1 MSRKSEQDLRSKN
14 DYVKEKY
21 NLFEESGEEYEV
33 DKIVDMRTKYGE
45 NYYLIKWAGYDD
57 MTWEPEHHLH
67 CQQKLEIFLNKL
79 GCGYNPKSKENTS
92 FTTNNNEPSAKK
104 QKLVK
109 HLPRNNYTN
118 ADRRSIDELWDD
130 LKKFEAMRSRSK
142 SLPNANRPNN
152 NLRRVSKG
160 SIESPPPTDSSSDM
174 DIENEIP
181 PISEYRTNYSSPSNN
196 YTLTRDKDNYYTTF
210 LNNNAQQSME
220 GINTYPNQS
229 RSANIPKDGSH
240 PLDVP
245 QNNSHSPIVTN
256 NGSQVINASLN
267 GLQTL
272 CFPQNNFQATNS
284 FLNNLQ
290 TTATFL
296 NSSQVTNTFL
306 NNSHVLDAPQN
317 NLQATD
323 PFLNNSQATVSFL
336 NSSQATNTFS
346 NSSQSL
352 NVPQNNPHSHQLNKS
367 PNNLE
372 ITEQKESNELS
383 LINPTFQGK
392 WTGGFY
398 KMVRS
403 QKIPIYISRVHIDP
417 WPRMTPDLELF
428 DALKSLDK
436 IVLQNL
442 HPLNYVFNVFNLIN
456 GYGPTFVSMVFVSGD
471 HEAIEREKMMHKWSE
486 RASFTILNDWVLYFL
501 PNSGNINQ
509 MLHIPRVECNFIL
522 LRVNK
527 SFFTN
532 FENEAITINSNF
544 INDKDFKD
552 YKTYTGAEMNRAIKL
567 PENLY
572 KSFSESNYCL
582 LSPPDQAESFDM
594 ECYMNYI
601 GAKMSNLEDVNLDL
615 ILVKICPQEILIPGG
630 IIMPTL
636 KALTEFGSL
645 AYGLKEYVNR
655 HNNWVIKIHPY
666 ILQMML
672 NTFSLLTKTDKSSA
686 QRNPRWT

>member
-1 MSRKSEQDLRSKN
+1 MSRKSEQDLRGKN

-104 QKLVK
+104 QKL
-109 HLPRNNYTN
+109 

-181 PISEYRTNYSSPSNN
+181 PISQYRTNYSSPSNN

-210 LNNNAQQSME
+210 LNNNGQQSME

-256 NGSQVINASLN
+256 NSSQVINASLN
-267 GLQTL
+267 SLQTL

-486 RASFTILNDWVLYFL
+486 R
-501 PNSGNINQ
+501 
-509 MLHIPRVECNFIL
+509 
-522 LRVNK
+522 
-527 SFFTN
+527 
-532 FENEAITINSNF
+532 NEAITINSNF

-572 KSFSESNYCL
+572 KNFSESNYCL
-582 LSPPDQAESFDM
+582 LSPPDQSESFDM

-601 GAKMSNLEDVNLDL
+601 GANMSNLEDINLDL

-686 QRNPRWT
+686 QRLFNNYKGILDGLNEGYIKYLLPVELYNINDQRKGKLLLFNGQNAISLLQTISTFHYNR